1 MWRCRGQPFWHIYHI
16 KPPIHVAAV
25 ICGLPLQYAFV
36 IFFIQGL
43 CYFEFHF
50 GFHWVFWPK
59 NSQELPRISDCG
71 GGSPW
76 LESVGDELDSGFLG
90 ATLLDISNLIDIR
103 KQDPALTFILLRSP
117 LSLCMLQTTLFDISS
132 HIDTHNHS
140 SFTHIQIIYFLV
152 YPN

>member
-1 MWRCRGQPFWHIYHI
+1 MLLLSFVVFLYSMLLSFSLFKVCVILNFILVFIEYFGQ
-16 KPPIHVAAV
+16 
-25 ICGLPLQYAFV
+25 
-36 IFFIQGL
+36 
-43 CYFEFHF
+43 
-50 GFHWVFWPK
+50 K

-103 KQDPALTFILLRSP
+103 KQDPALTFMLFRSP
-117 LSLCMLQTTLFDISS
+117 LSLCILQTTLFDISS

>member
-1 MWRCRGQPFWHIYHI
+1 MLLLSFVVFLDSMLLIFSLFKVCFILNFTFCFNRAFW
-16 KPPIHVAAV
+16 
-25 ICGLPLQYAFV
+25 Q
-36 IFFIQGL
+36 
-43 CYFEFHF
+43 
-50 GFHWVFWPK
+50 K

-103 KQDPALTFILLRSP
+103 KQEPALTFMLFRSP
-117 LSLCMLQTTLFDISS
+117 LSLCMLQTTLFDITSQ
-132 HIDTHNHS
+132 IDTHNHS
-140 SFTHIQIIYFLV
+140 SFTYIQIIYFFV